1 LEEDI
6 EPVEGK
12 QRDRARTHDAILSA
26 AKDVLAAEGFQG
38 FGINSIAR
46 KARCDKQLI
55 YRYFGGLEGLV
66 EAIGGDLANWISD
79 AATVPAVKPA
89 TYGLWVEMLLAG
101 YMAALRENTLVQKIS
116 AWEIADN
123 SPLVRQLS
131 KARSMALGRWIAG
144 QRGELAPPAGIDAAA
159 TNAILIA
166 AAQHL
171 ILASSTLGGFSGLA
185 LATDADWERAETA
198 LATIIRKVYA
208 Q

>member
-1 LEEDI
+1 LEEDV

-38 FGINSIAR
+38 FGINSVAR

-66 EAIGGDLANWISD
+66 EAIGSDLANWISD
-79 AATVPAVKPA
+79 AAVAPAIKPS
-89 TYGLWVEMLLAG
+89 TYCQWVETLLTG
-101 YMAALRENTLVQKIS
+101 YMSALRQNTLVQKIS

-123 SPLVRQLS
+123 SHLVRQLS

>member
-1 LEEDI
+1 MDESK

-12 QRDRARTHDAILSA
+12 QRDRAKTHDAILAA
-26 AKDVLAAEGFQG
+26 AKDVLASDGFQG
-38 FGINSIAR
+38 FGVNSVAR
-46 KARCDKQLI
+46 KAGCDKQLI

-66 EAIGGDLANWISD
+66 EAIGSDLANWISD
-79 AATVPAVKPA
+79 AAMAPAIKPS
-89 TYGLWVEMLLAG
+89 TYSQWVETLLSG
-101 YMAALRENTLVQKIS
+101 YMSALRQNTLVQKIS
-116 AWEIADN
+116 AWEVADN

-131 KARSMALGRWIAG
+131 KARSIALGRWIAG
-144 QRGELAPPAGIDAAA
+144 QRGELAPPEGIDAAA

-185 LATDADWERAETA
+185 LATDADWARAETA

-208 Q
+208 E